1 MARVGTGG
9 NWRFVD
15 LVLGFLFRVETNLLL
30 LLLLLLLWC
39 WTEPMMAEDQFD
51 QWFFCDANCFLEGV
65 HNNHEISRSRLF
77 IWTWLNLSNDI
88 LSSKLFYFCNWVGSD
103 KNATMQRKIVNSS
116 NNVLN
121 RRRRFFEIVILSKRY
136 SRIKLEVPNLQ
147 SCNLS

>member
-1 MARVGTGG
+1 MKP
-9 NWRFVD
+9 FPPK
-15 LVLGFLFRVETNLLL
+15 LLGFMFRKKTDLLICFREWL
-30 LLLLLLLWC
+30 KWC
-39 WTEPMMAEDQFD
+39 WIKPMMAD